1 MERRQAK
8 LLSNSQSL
16 GNDLSV
22 ITPSTQ
28 TSEEGR
34 TGEEQGQEESN
45 GFNEDLDSP
54 HNAGAASTVEEEEEL
69 KVEKTELDQSFY
81 LFIFF

>member
-16 GNDLSV
+16 GNDLPV
-22 ITPSTQ
+22 NTPSTQ

-34 TGEEQGQEESN
+34 TGEEQKQEESN
-45 GFNEDLDSP
+45 GFNKDLDSP
-54 HNAGAASTVEEEEEL
+54 HNVVL
-69 KVEKTELDQSFY
+69 PVL
-81 LFIFF
+81 